1 MISTLLLA
9 LGTGLLSTLHCW
21 GMCGS
26 LIAAL
31 HSGAPA
37 AGLPASARHRLT
49 ALYHGGRIACYS
61 LLGAAGGSVLPLSV
75 SAHTAAYRVLQT
87 LAALAL
93 VLAGLRLAGWRR
105 GSWLEALGL
114 RLWRYIAPL
123 TRRLWPVDRPWRA
136 LASGL
141 LWGLLPCGLV
151 YAMLPVAAATGSAA
165 NGALTLLAFGLGTLP
180 GMLGASLLAGWWAGK
195 PALGGGDLKLL
206 VALGPW
212 LGLTGLPMFMLLLA
226 AGGLTLVLAR
236 RWLAQGA
243 ENSTQRPTQLST
255 QLPFAPAIAM
265 AAWATVLHSE
275 AYWQCIRSLMA

>member
-61 LLGAAGGSVLPLSV
+61 MMGAAGGSVLPLPV
-75 SAHTAAYRVLQT
+75 SANATAYRVLQS

-123 TRRLWPVDRPWRA
+123 TRRLWPIDRPWRA
-136 LASGL
+136 LLSGL

-180 GMLGASLLAGWWAGK
+180 GMLGASLLANRLT
-195 PALGGGDLKLL
+195 PALSQRGVRRTAGAAL
-206 VALGPW
+206 VVTALVWWTLQGLNAAHHHHDASDPHSQHVHPGP
-212 LGLTGLPMFMLLLA
+212 
-226 AGGLTLVLAR
+226 
-236 RWLAQGA
+236 
-243 ENSTQRPTQLST
+243 
-255 QLPFAPAIAM
+255 
-265 AAWATVLHSE
+265 
-275 AYWQCIRSLMA
+275 